1 MEITQLGLAHQP
13 FEHIY
18 LVPVGG
24 EVHATPS
31 QLSSRSLLHQLE
43 RYMEEAL
50 ATLSPE
56 EQHKIATLTKLPL
69 GKWPVAVVSEQMA
82 YAHLIRPDYFLWK
95 QQAPTLQLAEG
106 SRYFDGR
113 NLYVLSDAQLQ
124 AHCQDAIR
132 DYLFVADYVHIQ
144 KKEWKT
150 RARAAYQRH
159 PFIQFAAEKRPI
171 IEAIETLNRSMLLGV
186 LTPPEDVAFWRR
198 RVEIVLRPYRA
209 LPTEWRYQQD
219 DEPLTLQTVPSTR
232 KWLVT
237 GTKSGYSFY
246 YVPDDDRVELVE
258 EINMPQAIKRIATL
272 ERQFNELAQGTPKI
286 MEALTALQAIQR
298 QFIDELPST
307 GSGDF
312 LDLLATLR
320 DATFPEETVQPKALS
335 LQHVALETID
345 SLKFVKP
352 YIGMSEEQWQEA
364 FQKDKSAQSEHPAD
378 ETPAVYFSSKG
389 FYLYE
394 EQVDEIEEFL
404 AREEQITFHLLIQ
417 VLKGEAT
424 SKVRTL
430 KLHQSPIFGL
440 LRPWPKKLIP
450 QAIKSFW

>member
-24 EVHATPS
+24 EIQATPS
-31 QLSSRSLLHQLE
+31 QLSSRSLLHQLDW
-43 RYMEEAL
+43 YMGEAW

-95 QQAPTLQLAEG
+95 QQATTLQLAAG
-106 SRYFDGR
+106 SRYFDSR
-113 NLYVLSDAQLQ
+113 NLYVLSEAQLKS
-124 AHCQDAIR
+124 HCRDTLE
-132 DYLFVADYVHIQ
+132 DYLFVADYVDLQ
-144 KKEWKT
+144 KKEWKM

-159 PFIQFAAEKRPI
+159 PFIRLASEKRPI
-171 IEAIETLNRSMLLGV
+171 IEAIEKLNRSMLLGV

-209 LPTEWRYQQD
+209 LPIDWRYQHS

-232 KWLVT
+232 KWQVT

-246 YVPDDDRVELVE
+246 YCPDDDHVEFVE

-272 ERQFNELAQGTPKI
+272 ERQFNELAEGTPKV
-286 MEALTALQAIQR
+286 MEALTALQTIQQ
-298 QFIDELPST
+298 QFIDELPVIGT
-307 GSGDF
+307 GDF
-312 LDLLATLR
+312 HHLLTTLT
-320 DATFPEETVQPKALS
+320 DATFPEENVQPTALS
-335 LQHVALETID
+335 LQYVTLETID
-345 SLKFVKP
+345 SLKLVKP
-352 YIGMSEEQWQEA
+352 YIGLSTEQRQET
-364 FQKDKSAQSEHPAD
+364 FQKERTSHNEPSTDP
-378 ETPAVYFSSKG
+378 TPTVYFSSKG
-389 FYLYE
+389 FHLYE
-394 EQVDEIEEFL
+394 EQVDEIEDFL
-404 AREEQITFHLLIQ
+404 AREEQMTFHLLIQ
-417 VLKGEAT
+417 VLKGDAT
-424 SKVRTL
+424 SKVRAL
-430 KLHQSPIFGL
+430 NLHTSPIFGL